1 MTEDESRDTPKT
13 ANQDSPD
20 GTDYLPALDF
30 SSIVLPLYAQALL
43 KLGVLGDPGESKPAV
58 SLELARRLI
67 DLLSLLKDKT
77 KGNLTPD
84 EERFLDSCLQQIRM
98 AYLQKSKAI
107 VT

>member
-1 MTEDESRDTPKT
+1 MTEDESRATPKT
-13 ANQDSPD
+13 APQDGPAE
-20 GTDYLPALDF
+20 TDYLPPLDF

-43 KLGVLGDPGESKPAV
+43 KLGVLGEPGESKPV
-58 SLELARRLI
+58 VNPDLARRLI
-67 DLLSLLKDKT
+67 DILSLLKDKT

-84 EERFLDSCLQQIRM
+84 EEKFLDSCLQQIRM